1 MNWIREKHP
10 ELLGLYQDIYDKK
23 DRTYW
28 SQLDAEM
35 RDFTAQ
41 EGLPYV
47 RDDDSM
53 RRPFAAPPVVVNY
66 FFHEE
71 IIPSAKKKNKELSEL

>member
-1 MNWIREKHP
+1 MNWIRENRP
-10 ELLGLYQDIYDKK
+10 ELLTLYEDIYELK
-23 DRTYW
+23 DRGYW
-28 SQLDAEM
+28 SQLDGEM
-35 RDFTAQ
+35 QAFTAQ

-53 RRPFAAPPVVVNY
+53 KRPFAAPPVVVNY

-71 IIPSAKKKNKELSEL
+71 IIPSAKKKHKTQS